1 MKQHYLEQI
10 ILLILLKIGKINIY
24 TYSIKFN
31 SYNIIKL
38 IHHFL
43 VSNQTHL
50 QIECIDGH

>member
-24 TYSIKFN
+24 TYSITFN